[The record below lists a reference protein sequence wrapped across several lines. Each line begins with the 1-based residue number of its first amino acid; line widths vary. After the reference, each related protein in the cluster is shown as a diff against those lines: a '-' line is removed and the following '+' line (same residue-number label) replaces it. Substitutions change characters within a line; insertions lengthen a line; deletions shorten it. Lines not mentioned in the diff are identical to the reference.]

1 MCASSNPQIATLL
14 NVSELDL
21 TSMVEVLK
29 KRAHEEEEDVAPI
42 PEPKIPRKLIGTGIE
57 ALWQSKEMDELS
69 RFQSK
74 VSNGSKWMEAFT
86 NTYQFLVPW
95 AGRGLKDGKDD
106 VKPTYR

>member
-42 PEPKIPRKLIGTGIE
+42 PKPKIPRKLIGTGIE
-57 ALWQSKEMDELS
+57 ACFMAKQRDGWALEISKQSFEWVEMD
-69 RFQSK
+69 
-74 VSNGSKWMEAFT
+74 GGI
-86 NTYQFLVPW
+86 Y
-95 AGRGLKDGKDD
+95 
-106 VKPTYR
+106 